1 MITIKDNI
9 NTLTP
14 DQTQT
19 LKVKSLAY
27 PFDIYVM
34 IGSSGSRA
42 EFQAEVSSMVT
53 GLKVL
58 SIGVDPAHH
67 FTFVRGSADLHL
79 PDGPE
84 VASTGN
90 AFFKRAD
97 LVGGIDAIAAK
108 SKELSARTEIVESA
122 TGAPIIVHEDPMA
135 SGWWWGLGGIGAVIA
150 VVSVWVWLSRRAD
163 RKRLEAERERYS
175 GLNAE
180 LNNELGDVKIAK
192 AELGDETF
200 ERKPYAKNLTRR
212 WAPPPSSA
220 PLIIQQQPVI
230 VQDDSLL
237 TGMVIGEIMSQPS
250 VTIIEAPARSYSS
263 YSPPEPSSSSSSWS
277 DSSSSSSYDS
287 SSSSSDWSGG
297 GDSGGGGGG
306 SDW

>member
-1 MITIKDNI
+1 MINIKDNI
-9 NTLTP
+9 HTLTA
-14 DQTQT
+14 DQVQALQT
-19 LKVKSLAY
+19 KALAY
-27 PFDIYVM
+27 PFDIYVL
-34 IGSSGSRA
+34 IGSSSKA
-42 EFQAEVSSMVT
+42 QLQADVSSVVT
-53 GLKVL
+53 GPKVL
-58 SIGVDPAHH
+58 SIGVDPDHR
-67 FTFVRGSADLHL
+67 FTFVRGSVDLHL

-108 SKELSARTEIVESA
+108 SKLLASTTQYVESA
-122 TGAPIIVHEDPMA
+122 TGAPIIVHKDPMA

-163 RKRLEAERERYS
+163 RKQLEAERARYS

-180 LNNELGDVKIAK
+180 LNNELGDVKLTK
-192 AELGDETF
+192 AELGDEIVA
-200 ERKPYAKNLTRR
+200 RPHKR

-220 PLIIQQQPVI
+220 PMYVAPPVV
-230 VQDDSLL
+230 VQDDGFVQGLL
-237 TGMVIGEIMSQPS
+237 LGEILSQPQVMVETPVVVAPS
-250 VTIIEAPARSYSS
+250 VSYSN
-263 YSPPEPSSSSSSWS
+263 YSEPSSSSSSWS
-277 DSSSSSSYDS
+277 ETSSSSSYDS
-287 SSSSSDWSGG
+287 GSSSDYGSGG